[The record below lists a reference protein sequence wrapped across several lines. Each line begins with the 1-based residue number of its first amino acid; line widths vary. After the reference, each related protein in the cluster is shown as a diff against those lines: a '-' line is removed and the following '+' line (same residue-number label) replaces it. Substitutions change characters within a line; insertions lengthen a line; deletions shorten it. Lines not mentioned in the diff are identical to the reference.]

1 MAINIIGTAADSGSE
16 TLLNGTGLFTNL
28 GLPAGG
34 YSITTPA
41 GAEVEGIELS
51 GGRAGFSSL
60 GTVNN
65 ASVFGAT
72 KGAFAASGW
81 QQPNYYMYAM
91 QSTETSHPCY
101 LTTSNADSG
110 TSTQMAAMGYGYYN
124 NNSWYHWWFRTYNK
138 TSISRSYNT
147 NQNYYFSGAR
157 PALINNNEWIISRRA
172 INSNRYFVTTN
183 YYGSGHSYD
192 GDLNYAINCFGAS
205 GRSNSD
211 DTYALATCNSGRIFR
226 INWNTSNSYT
236 AVVNG
241 SHPDVGTSNFTQV
254 AVSPDGVALATSS
267 NNKLIST
274 SSASNYST
282 WSGHITNPI
291 NDVYS
296 SGISAIY
303 YEEFSGKW
311 FIFGGNKGAYSTDL
325 STWTEIAMPT
335 TGTPRIAGPYLYL
348 TSGDS
353 KIFYASYQGGPF
365 AKYVYPEVSFTQDQR
380 GQEISIQGY
389 FGHWEQGQYYLKA
402 YSTSWYYDNNG
413 SQEHT
418 TACYHIDVTPS
429 TGILTPISTVKELV

>member
-51 GGRAGFSSL
+51 GGRAGFSSS

-72 KGAFAASGW
+72 KGAFAQNGW
-81 QQPNYYMYAM
+81 QQSNYYMYAM
-91 QSTETSHPCY
+91 RTTETSYPCY
-101 LTTSNADSG
+101 LTTSNEDGG
-110 TSTQMAAMGYGYYN
+110 TSTQMAAFGFGYVNG
-124 NNSWYHWWFRTYNK
+124 STWHHWWFSTNNK
-138 TSISRSYNT
+138 NQISRSYMSA
-147 NQNYYFSGAR
+147 QNYQFTGAR
-157 PALINNNEWIISRRA
+157 PALINNNSWIISRR
-172 INSNRYFVTTN
+172 NLDSDRYWVTTN
-183 YYGSGHSYD
+183 YYGSGTTYD
-192 GDLNYAINCFGAS
+192 GNLGYTITCFGAS
-205 GRSNSD
+205 GRSYND
-211 DTYALATCNSGRIFR
+211 DSYALAACASGRIFR
-226 INWNTSNSYT
+226 INWNTNNSYT
-236 AVVNG
+236 AVVDG
-241 SHPDVGTSNFTQV
+241 SHPDVGTSSFTQV
-254 AVSPDGVALATSS
+254 AVSPDGVALAAS
-267 NNKLIST
+267 NNRKLIST
-274 SSASNYST
+274 SSSSYSS

-296 SGISAIY
+296 SEINAIY
-303 YEEFSGKW
+303 YEEVSGKW

-325 STWTEIAMPT
+325 STWTEIAMPI

-348 TSGDS
+348 TSSDS
-353 KIFYASYQGGPF
+353 KTFYASYEGGSF

-380 GQEISIQGY
+380 GQEIEIQGY

-402 YSTSWYYDNNG
+402 YSTGWYYDNNG